1 MNDLIKDS
9 IQNKTYFPN
18 TPDDIYFG
26 GEYYTFN
33 KWECNGHV
41 VGQNY
46 TCYPFTYE
54 TLITN
59 QVYFGKPFTMHY
71 DLEPKILAN
80 IFSKYTPEELDLI
93 YPSLN
98 VCDYIIEIYQNYETY
113 GLKWND
119 ELLSSHLIVDD
130 LDLHYDEE
138 IDTDLFNQILPVDKI
153 TFRGRLYEINI
164 EDELCLIVTMW
175 NLGHEDVQGEYSE
188 VINKVLSKID
198 TSKFSGIFIA
208 RGKRPYLVYSSDI
221 ETIDIDNNEEEHN
234 IHLANQEEKRK
245 FFEPFKQNRDAKN
258 AEKLAIKDN
267 DGNVKR
273 HMTQAEYNF
282 LKNRYVGENK
292 RRRIRLTESQVRE
305 IIKNEI
311 KK

>member
-1 MNDLIKDS
+1 MNDLIRDS
-9 IQNKTYFPN
+9 IQNETHFNN

-33 KWECNGHV
+33 RRECNGHT

-54 TLITN
+54 TLITK
-59 QVYFGKPFTMHY
+59 QVYFGEPFTMHY
-71 DLEPKILAN
+71 DIEPKILTN
-80 IFSKYTPEELDLI
+80 IFTKYTPEELDKM
-93 YPSLN
+93 YQNLN
-98 VCDYIIEIYQNYETY
+98 VCDYIIEVYQTY
-113 GLKWND
+113 KEWGLKWKNS
-119 ELLSSHLIVDD
+119 LLSSHLIVDD
-130 LDLHYDEE
+130 LDLHYNEE
-138 IDTDLFNQILPVDKI
+138 IDTDLFSEIFPADEI

-164 EDELCLIVTMW
+164 EEELYLIVTMW
-175 NLGHEDVQGEYSE
+175 NLGHKDVQGEYLE
-188 VINKVLSKID
+188 VINKVLNEID
-198 TSKFSGIFIA
+198 TSKFSGIFVA
-208 RGKRPYLVYSSDI
+208 RGQRPYLVYSSDVKR
-221 ETIDIDNNEEEHN
+221 IDIDNNEEAHN

-245 FFEPFKQNRDAKN
+245 FFEPFIKTRDEKN
-258 AEKLAIKDN
+258 NEKLAVRDN

-273 HMTQAEYNF
+273 YMTQAEYNF
-282 LKNRYVGENK
+282 LKNKYLGENK

>member
-9 IQNKTYFPN
+9 IQNKTHFNN
-18 TPDDIYFG
+18 TPDHIYFG
-26 GEYYTFN
+26 GECYTFN
-33 KWECNGHV
+33 KRGYGGHAV
-41 VGQNY
+41 AQNY

-59 QVYFGKPFTMHY
+59 NVYFGKPFTTHY
-71 DLEPKILAN
+71 DMEPKILEN
-80 IFSKYTPEELDLI
+80 IFSKYTPKELDSF

-98 VCDYIIEIYQNYETY
+98 VCDYIIDIYQTY
-113 GLKWND
+113 GLKWNN

-130 LDLHYDEE
+130 LDLHYNEK
-138 IDTDLFNQILPVDKI
+138 IDSDLFNEIFPVDEI

-164 EDELCLIVTMW
+164 EEKLYLIVTMW
-175 NLGHEDVQGEYSE
+175 NLGHKDVEGEYSE

-198 TSKFSGIFIA
+198 TSKFSGIFVA
-208 RGKRPYLVYSSDI
+208 RGQRPYLVYTSDT
-221 ETIDIDNNEEEHN
+221 ETIDIDNNQEAHN

-245 FFEPFKQNRDAKN
+245 FFEPFIKTRDEKN
-258 AEKLAIKDN
+258 DEKLAIRDD

-282 LKNRYVGENK
+282 LKNKYLGENK